1 MCVRFQLLSCNFVK
15 TVLTPCLPFP
25 YQVTS
30 TSFDSWWFLWVLVVP
45 LIFGCFLGFLVVP
58 LGLGGSLV
66 WWGLWVLLFGCW
78 VLEWTFDPVGV
89 TLFERIVVSVGVV
102 PRLIPSVT

>member
-1 MCVRFQLLSCNFVK
+1 M
-15 TVLTPCLPFP
+15 
-25 YQVTS
+25 
-30 TSFDSWWFLWVLVVP
+30 
-45 LIFGCFLGFLVVP
+45 VP

-89 TLFERIVVSVGVV
+89 TLLERIVVSVGVV